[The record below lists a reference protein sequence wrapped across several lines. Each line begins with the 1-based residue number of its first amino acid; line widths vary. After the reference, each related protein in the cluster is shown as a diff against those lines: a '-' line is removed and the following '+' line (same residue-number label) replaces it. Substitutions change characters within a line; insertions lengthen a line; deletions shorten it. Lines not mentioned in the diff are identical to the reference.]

1 MVQSVIDEDGQVDL
15 EYMVDVF
22 KALGHPMRLE
32 IMRQMMSVPELA
44 CTTLEETLP
53 ISKPTISYH
62 VKALSS
68 ARLVRVRKEGKF
80 YFYTPRLDEL
90 EKLLPGFTQLMCSKL
105 RT

>member
-1 MVQSVIDEDGQVDL
+1 MVNSVIDESGRVDL
-15 EYMVDVF
+15 EHLVEVF

-32 IMRQMMSVPELA
+32 IMRQMVSVPELA

-62 VKALSS
+62 VKALSG
-68 ARLVRVRKEGKF
+68 ARLVRVRKEGKY
-80 YFYTPRLDEL
+80 YFYTPRLDEI
-90 EKLLPGFTQLMCSKL
+90 EELLPGFTQLLRSRL